1 MAIDPRDPRELNAA
15 TLRAVLMSEVARFL
29 PTTPRGVAAKAEALR
44 QLPTLDRPME
54 ELADPVHVTASGF
67 VVGARGVLLHE
78 HKSLKMWL
86 QPGGHIE
93 LGEWPDDAA
102 LREAFEETGL
112 HCRHVG
118 EERTLVRVDVHPG
131 PRGHTHLDLGYLL
144 TCQPT
149 DPRPPAGESQHI
161 SWLTF
166 HEARLVCAPDL
177 VEFMEVLEVAAKMH
191 DFDVVD
197 PS

>member
-1 MAIDPRDPRELNAA
+1 MALDARDPRDLDAG
-15 TLRAVLMSEVARFL
+15 TLQEVLVREVARFS
-29 PTTPRGVAAKAEALR
+29 PTTSRGVAAKAEALR
-44 QLPTLDRPME
+44 QIPMLLRPME
-54 ELADPVHVTASGF
+54 ELADLVHVTASGF
-67 VVGARGVLLHE
+67 VVGTRGVLLHE

-93 LGEWPDDAA
+93 LGEWPDEAA

-112 HCRHVG
+112 PCRHVG
-118 EERTLVRVDVHPG
+118 DERTLVRVDVHPG

-144 TCQPT
+144 TCEPE
-149 DPRPPAGESQHI
+149 DPRPPAGESQQV
-161 SWLTF
+161 SWFIF
-166 HEARLVCAPDL
+166 HEAREVCAPDL
-177 VEFMEVLEVAAKMH
+177 VEFMEVLEAAAKVH